1 MSLLQEFMDFLREY
15 KVIGLAIAFIMGLAA
30 NQLIMSLVNNIVM
43 PVITFFIPGGEW
55 QTSKLVIGPVVISWG
70 KFLADL
76 IYFIVVAFVIFLIA
90 KKLLREEKVT
100 KK

>member
-1 MSLLQEFMDFLREY
+1 MEFLREY

-55 QTSKLVIGPVVISWG
+55 QTAKLVIGSVVIGWG
-70 KFLADL
+70 QFLADV
-76 IYFIVVAFVIFLIA
+76 IYFIIVAFVVFLIA
-90 KKLLREEKVT
+90 KKILREEKVT